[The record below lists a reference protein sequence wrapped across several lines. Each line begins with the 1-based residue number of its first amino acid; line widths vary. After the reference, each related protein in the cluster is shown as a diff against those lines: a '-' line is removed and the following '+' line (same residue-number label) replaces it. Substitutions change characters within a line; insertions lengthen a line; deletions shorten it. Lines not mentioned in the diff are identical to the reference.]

1 MCTHVSICC
10 DPITLS
16 PSFVVLVP
24 ATRPGT
30 GSRALFLLKASHAG
44 LPIHLVGDHVV
55 RQGAYLGC
63 LAMAQ
68 ETYDL
73 RYVVPRFVLYLAL
86 FIGAATDAIIHRHV
100 KRRGYQLQRF
110 VTITVGASA

>member
-1 MCTHVSICC
+1 MS
-10 DPITLS
+10 LK
-16 PSFVVLVP
+16 
-24 ATRPGT
+24 
-30 GSRALFLLKASHAG
+30 GSRAG
-44 LPIHLVGDHVV
+44 LPIHLVRDHVV